1 MREKVLTSFEEDLLN
16 REIVAE
22 NLMQVIENQNDS
34 LVISI
39 DSPWG
44 TGKTSFVLMWQNML
58 KIKYTDT
65 YEPIYFNAWINDYN
79 SEPLVDIFLT
89 LLNHIEESN
98 SPFKNTME
106 ELSYG
111 IVEGAKIGSNIA
123 LKICSQG
130 TLNLDDFLVNLEDDK
145 TFRDIKRKI
154 NTMQIK
160 EIIEQKKFRQKLKTT
175 MAEYQ
180 KQLRKKI
187 IIFVDELDRCRPT
200 YTIELLEVI
209 KHIFDVEGFIF
220 ILSIDKEQL
229 SHTISNRYGYK
240 SDSVAYL
247 RRIFDIEFRL
257 PHPNLQN
264 YWELKSRTLF
274 SSYKNTKDFS
284 FILGKLIRVYDYSL
298 RDVDRLYTYLS
309 FLLPLIPNFNPSNK
323 FFSPLYTTTSS
334 YLYAILIILKFKDPG
349 LYNQILARNYT
360 TEDILKRIKSINTSD
375 RNESKRL
382 SENKQRVITQALE
395 KYLNLNLVADS
406 SYGLTYADDKP
417 EFTVIPIDE
426 NGKPISTD
434 CLSLIAFFIENNIQ
448 HKLEFADNFV
458 LD

>member
-1 MREKVLTSFEEDLLN
+1 MKEKILASFEEDLLN
-16 REIVAE
+16 RKIVAE

-44 TGKTSFVLMWQNML
+44 TGKTSFVFMWQNML
-58 KIKYTDT
+58 STQYTDT
-65 YEPIYFNAWINDYN
+65 FDSIYFNAWANDYN

-89 LLNHIEESN
+89 LLEHIEAQKSDTKKIIQN
-98 SPFKNTME
+98 LFNG
-106 ELSYG
+106 LVDG
-111 IVEGAKIGSNIA
+111 VKIGGNIA
-123 LKICSQG
+123 LKTLSQG
-130 TLNLDDFLVNLEDDK
+130 ILEKNDFSMDFEDDS
-145 TFRDIKRKI
+145 TFREIKRKI
-154 NTMQIK
+154 NTLQIK
-160 EIIEQKKFRQKLKTT
+160 EIIEQKKFRQELKTA
-175 MAEYQ
+175 MADYQ
-180 KQLRKKI
+180 KQLGKKI

-200 YTIELLEVI
+200 YTIELLEVV
-209 KHIFDVEGFIF
+209 KHLFDVEGFIF

-395 KYLNLNLVADS
+395 KYLNLNLIADS
-406 SYGLTYADDKP
+406 SYSLTYADDKP
-417 EFTVIPIDE
+417 EFTVIPTDD
-426 NGKPISTD
+426 NGKSISTD
-434 CLSLIAFFIENNIQ
+434 SLSLITFFIENNIQ

>member
-1 MREKVLTSFEEDLLN
+1 MKEKILTSFEEDLLN
-16 REIVAE
+16 RKIVAE
-22 NLMQVIENQNDS
+22 NLMQVIANQNDS

-44 TGKTSFVLMWQNML
+44 TGKTSFVFMWKNML
-58 KIKYTDT
+58 LTQYTDT
-65 YEPIYFNAWINDYN
+65 FDSIYFNAWANDYN

-89 LLNHIEESN
+89 LLEHI
-98 SPFKNTME
+98 
-106 ELSYG
+106 
-111 IVEGAKIGSNIA
+111 GAQKSVTNKIIQNLFNGLIDGVKIGGNIA
-123 LKICSQG
+123 LKALSQG
-130 TLNLDDFLVNLEDDK
+130 VLEKNDFSMNSEDDS
-145 TFRDIKRKI
+145 TFREIKRKI
-154 NTMQIK
+154 NTLQIK
-160 EIIEQKKFRQKLKTT
+160 EIIEQKKFRQELKIA
-175 MAEYQ
+175 MADYQ
-180 KQLRKKI
+180 KHLGKKI
-187 IIFVDELDRCRPT
+187 IIFIDELDRCRPT

-274 SSYKNTKDFS
+274 SSYKNTQDFS

-298 RDVDRLYTYLS
+298 RDVDRLYTYLNI
-309 FLLPLIPNFNPSNK
+309 LLPLIPNFNPANNL
-323 FFSPLYTTTSS
+323 FSPLYTTTSS

-375 RNESKRL
+375 RNESNHL

-406 SYGLTYADDKP
+406 SYGLTYADDNP
-417 EFTVIPIDE
+417 EFTVIPTDE
-426 NGKPISTD
+426 NGKSISTD
-434 CLSLIAFFIENNIQ
+434 HLSLIVFFIENNIQ